1 MLSTQVWRKGSGN
14 LLFLGCS
21 TFGRPK
27 CGGTG
32 KGWRNANVRLQAD
45 ELPPDQ
51 LNANPFAER
60 PASGAAAAAAAAT
73 GPAPAAATSEAG
85 GAAPAAAPAAVP
97 TAGAA
102 AAGTASGGSPAAA
115 SEPQW
120 LLAPHRRS
128 AVVDRSVEEHL
139 GTQQAL
145 LDSLQESM
153 VSPSPNRLIETRRE
167 LDNNRQEVTQ
177 ENLPAQARVYRTI
190 LLNGKILDTA
200 CRAVSQLKEEERAA
214 SRTTN
219 SLVQKRLNQ
228 CYRNVNIEYQ
238 RATGRALSTQV
249 RVPEPSVPLVRSLG
263 GFG

>member
-1 MLSTQVWRKGSGN
+1 MLSTQGWRKGSGN

-21 TFGRPK
+21 TLGRTK

-32 KGWRNANVRLQAD
+32 KEWRNANVRLQAD

-51 LNANPFAER
+51 LNANPATER
-60 PASGAAAAAAAAT
+60 PAGGAAAAAT
-73 GPAPAAATSEAG
+73 GPAPAAATSGAG
-85 GAAPAAAPAAVP
+85 GAAPAATPAAVP

-102 AAGTASGGSPAAA
+102 AAGTASGGAPAAA

-128 AVVDRSVEEHL
+128 AAVDRSVEEHL

-153 VSPSPNRLIETRRE
+153 VSPSPNRLIETMRE

-190 LLNGKILDTA
+190 LLNGKILDIA

-214 SRTTN
+214 SRAKN

-263 GFG
+263 CLG